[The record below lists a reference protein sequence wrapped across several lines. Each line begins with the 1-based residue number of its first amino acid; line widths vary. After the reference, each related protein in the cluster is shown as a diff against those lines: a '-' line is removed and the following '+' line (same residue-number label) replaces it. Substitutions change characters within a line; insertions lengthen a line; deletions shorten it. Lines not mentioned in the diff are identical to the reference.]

1 MTENLKTMM
10 KDAKVKQWQVA
21 KQMGVS
27 EFTFCR
33 WLREELP
40 PERHAQVMAAI
51 DELKKEAM

>member
-1 MTENLKTMM
+1 MTENLKTTM

-33 WLREELP
+33 WLREELS
-40 PERHAQVMAAI
+40 PERHAQVLAAI

>member
-1 MTENLKTMM
+1 MSKDLKTTM

-33 WLREELP
+33 WLREELS
-40 PERHAQVMAAI
+40 PERHAQVLAAI

>member
-1 MTENLKTMM
+1 MSKDLKTTM

-33 WLREELP
+33 WLREELS
-40 PERHAQVMAAI
+40 PERHAQVLAAI
-51 DELKKEAM
+51 DELKKEAV

>member
-1 MTENLKTMM
+1 MTESLKTMM
-10 KDAKVKQWQVA
+10 KKAKVKQWQVA

-33 WLREELP
+33 WLREELS
-40 PERHAQVMAAI
+40 PERHAQVLAAI

>member
-1 MTENLKTMM
+1 MRKDLKTTM

-33 WLREELP
+33 WLREELS
-40 PERHAQVMAAI
+40 PERHAQVLAAI